1 MIRVGSIMDYRFMI
15 EFLHYNQLNLYEEWI
30 EFLKT
35 KQHLSNDQIVSNRLE
50 KSSIGNSNSE
60 NSKSVGWE
68 IHSGFY
74 FREMLHRSSTVSIK
88 GTISARNG
96 SDELTSNYI
105 SAILYFQKIHKARA
119 SRYRSCLLTEF
130 IFDAVSLHADI
141 HHATTNF
148 HVRLLF
154 PSLSGFFTALVFFQ
168 ASTRETI
175 HW

>member
-1 MIRVGSIMDYRFMI
+1 
-15 EFLHYNQLNLYEEWI
+15 
-30 EFLKT
+30 
-35 KQHLSNDQIVSNRLE
+35 
-50 KSSIGNSNSE
+50 
-60 NSKSVGWE
+60 
-68 IHSGFY
+68 
-74 FREMLHRSSTVSIK
+74 MLHRSSTVSIK

-154 PSLSGFFTALVFFQ
+154 LRFPAFSRLSCFSKHRHERRSIDRNGSILISLFFLPIIINVYRCYFLL
-168 ASTRETI
+168 ASFISDFLNRESEMNILFLFKLYVRCTKKNI
-175 HW
+175 

>member
-1 MIRVGSIMDYRFMI
+1 MI
-15 EFLHYNQLNLYEEWI
+15 EFLHYNQLNLYDECIFKDKATPFEW
-30 EFLKT
+30 
-35 KQHLSNDQIVSNRLE
+35 SNRV
-50 KSSIGNSNSE
+50 
-60 NSKSVGWE
+60 KSVRKKFNWKFQFRKFE
-68 IHSGFY
+68 KCWLRDSLRGFY
-74 FREMLHRSSTVSIK
+74 FREMLHRSSTISIK

>member
-1 MIRVGSIMDYRFMI
+1 MSQFWTAKQQ
-15 EFLHYNQLNLYEEWI
+15 FSTNQISKNLR
-30 EFLKT
+30 
-35 KQHLSNDQIVSNRLE
+35 VSNRLE
-50 KSSIGNSNSE
+50 KNSNWKFQFTWKTTKFE
-60 NSKSVGWE
+60 KCW
-68 IHSGFY
+68 
-74 FREMLHRSSTVSIK
+74 FRDSAGVSIFGRCWIGRARVSIK

-130 IFDAVSLHADI
+130 IFDVVSLHADI

-154 PSLSGFFTALVFFQ
+154 PSLSGFFTALMFFQ
-168 ASTRETI
+168 ASTRQPI